1 MDQGS
6 GSINSSNPRVDPSD
20 WASRRKQAMSRAR
33 ELRSRIK
40 ESDSSSN
47 NNIHSDVSS
56 LASSSKS
63 HIKIQK
69 QAMAKSEIQRQRR
82 SRQLEAT
89 QKLLDGGFD
98 FIEQSS
104 TYPST
109 QAVGS
114 SSRSSSSHQTS
125 DRHETT
131 RVERSNHDEQ
141 PVGKR
146 SASSTHTQHNNETSH
161 SIISQKQLGQIHRR
175 YQTPSTTESSNSLT
189 MKLAYH
195 DAEKKYSTKEEEYN
209 DEIVDSS
216 SKSKFKSTFNEQEDN
231 MIQRSVREEMPQ
243 LTGSRGRGRGRGRSR
258 PSGSGGTSSLGELS
272 RSRSSNKSLL
282 HALSSAGAGERKHE
296 SQADSQKSNSP
307 SNTRSNNLSSRKHNA
322 DEDFEK
328 EQAIQSYL
336 KGRQVPDYKEGE
348 CEKLAILRQR
358 LVARRQKRQNAL
370 QLDGG
375 NGDKGTQPAS
385 SSVQKPVNS
394 KSLKEKDN
402 SNSLE
407 RLDPNDFTAKDF
419 QTSSSKSSKRAI
431 SSSPPRVQMQHDV
444 RDDDIHHEPTTPSM
458 DRSHM
463 SSSTRRSKM
472 HADIDDDDEA
482 SVVDIQLVQCDCCK
496 RSFAPK
502 IYEKHFDSDGQPK
515 CASVMDKKRP
525 VFNSAKVRIFVH
537 MMCLSLT

>member
-1 MDQGS
+1 
-6 GSINSSNPRVDPSD
+6 
-20 WASRRKQAMSRAR
+20 MSRAR

-63 HIKIQK
+63 HIEIQK
-69 QAMAKSEIQRQRR
+69 QAMVKSEIQRQRR
-82 SRQLEAT
+82 SRKLEAT

-175 YQTPSTTESSNSLT
+175 YQTPSTTESSNSST
-189 MKLAYH
+189 MKSDYH
-195 DAEKKYSTKEEEYN
+195 DAQQKYSMKGEDYN
-209 DEIVDSS
+209 DKIVGNS
-216 SKSKFKSTFNEQEDN
+216 SKSKYKSTFNEQEDN
-231 MIQRSVREEMPQ
+231 MIQRSVREEIPQ

-336 KGRQVPDYKEGE
+336 KSRQVPDYKEGE

-444 RDDDIHHEPTTPSM
+444 RDDGIHHEPTTPSM

>member
-1 MDQGS
+1 MDQGN
-6 GSINSSNPRVDPSD
+6 GSISSSNPRVDPSD

-131 RVERSNHDEQ
+131 RVERYNHDEQ

-146 SASSTHTQHNNETSH
+146 SGSSTHTQHNNETSH

-175 YQTPSTTESSNSLT
+175 YQTPSTTESSNSST

-216 SKSKFKSTFNEQEDN
+216 SKSKFKSTFNEHEDN
-231 MIQRSVREEMPQ
+231 MIQRSVREEIPQ

-282 HALSSAGAGERKHE
+282 HALSSAGERKHE
-296 SQADSQKSNSP
+296 SQADSRSHSP
-307 SNTRSNNLSSRKHNA
+307 SNTRSNNVSRKDNVNK
-322 DEDFEK
+322 DFEK

-336 KGRQVPDYKEGE
+336 KSRQVPDYKEGE

-394 KSLKEKDN
+394 HLKEKDN
-402 SNSLE
+402 SHSLE

-444 RDDDIHHEPTTPSM
+444 RDDDIHEPATPSM

>member
-47 NNIHSDVSS
+47 NNHHSDVSS

-69 QAMAKSEIQRQRR
+69 QAMVKSEIQRQRR
-82 SRQLEAT
+82 SRKLEAT

-131 RVERSNHDEQ
+131 RVERYNHDEQ

-175 YQTPSTTESSNSLT
+175 YQTPSTTESSNSST
-189 MKLAYH
+189 MKSDYH
-195 DAEKKYSTKEEEYN
+195 DAQQKYSTKEEDYN

-216 SKSKFKSTFNEQEDN
+216 SKSKFKSTFNEHEDN
-231 MIQRSVREEMPQ
+231 MIQRSVREEIPQ

-282 HALSSAGAGERKHE
+282 HALSSAGERKHE
-296 SQADSQKSNSP
+296 SQADSRSHSP

-322 DEDFEK
+322 NEDFEK

-336 KGRQVPDYKEGE
+336 KSRQVPDYKEAE

-370 QLDGG
+370 QRDGG
-375 NGDKGTQPAS
+375 NGDKGTHPAS
-385 SSVQKPVNS
+385 ASVQKPVNS
-394 KSLKEKDN
+394 SLKEKDN

-407 RLDPNDFTAKDF
+407 RLDPNDFTARDF

-431 SSSPPRVQMQHDV
+431 SSSPLRVQMQHDV
-444 RDDDIHHEPTTPSM
+444 RDDDIHEPATPSM

>member
-131 RVERSNHDEQ
+131 RVERYNHDEQ

-146 SASSTHTQHNNETSH
+146 SGSSTHTQHNNETSH

-175 YQTPSTTESSNSLT
+175 YQTPSTTESSNSST

-209 DEIVDSS
+209 DKVVGSS
-216 SKSKFKSTFNEQEDN
+216 SKSKLKSTFNEQEDN
-231 MIQRSVREEMPQ
+231 MIQRSVREEIPQ

-282 HALSSAGAGERKHE
+282 HALSSAGERKHE
-296 SQADSQKSNSP
+296 SQADSRSHSP
-307 SNTRSNNLSSRKHNA
+307 SNTRSNNVSRKDNVNK
-322 DEDFEK
+322 DFEK

-336 KGRQVPDYKEGE
+336 KSRQVPDYKEGE

-375 NGDKGTQPAS
+375 NTQSA
-385 SSVQKPVNS
+385 SVQKQKPVKS
-394 KSLKEKDN
+394 KSLNEKDN
-402 SNSLE
+402 SHSLE

-431 SSSPPRVQMQHDV
+431 SSSPLRVQMQHDV
-444 RDDDIHHEPTTPSM
+444 RDDDIHEPATPSI

>member
-6 GSINSSNPRVDPSD
+6 GSISSSNPRVDPSD

-47 NNIHSDVSS
+47 NNNHSDVSS

-63 HIKIQK
+63 HIKIQN

-109 QAVGS
+109 QAVGT
-114 SSRSSSSHQTS
+114 SHQTS
-125 DRHETT
+125 DRHETA
-131 RVERSNHDEQ
+131 RVERCNHDEQ

-146 SASSTHTQHNNETSH
+146 RASSTHTQHNNETSH

-175 YQTPSTTESSNSLT
+175 YQTPSTTTESSNSST
-189 MKLAYH
+189 MKSDYH
-195 DAEKKYSTKEEEYN
+195 YAQQKYSTKEEDYN
-209 DEIVDSS
+209 DKIAGNS
-216 SKSKFKSTFNEQEDN
+216 SKSKFKSKSTFNEQEDN

-272 RSRSSNKSLL
+272 RSRTSNRSLA
-282 HALSSAGAGERKHE
+282 HALSAAGAGVSKHE
-296 SQADSQKSNSP
+296 IQADSRSNSP
-307 SNTRSNNLSSRKHNA
+307 SNTSRSYNLSRKDNGNK
-322 DEDFEK
+322 DFEK

-336 KGRQVPDYKEGE
+336 KSRQVPDYKEGE

-370 QLDGG
+370 QLDRG
-375 NGDKGTQPAS
+375 NAYKGTQPAS

-394 KSLKEKDN
+394 KSLKEKYN
-402 SNSLE
+402 SHSLE

-444 RDDDIHHEPTTPSM
+444 RDDDIHEPTTPSM

-472 HADIDDDDEA
+472 HADIDEDDEA

-515 CASVMDKKRP
+515 CASAMDKKRP